1 MKARPALIMLVEDD
15 ASLRTLLSEELEVD
29 VMRYAVL
36 QPLRKAAMG
45 CGNGART

>member
-29 VMRYAVL
+29 GYAVRSL
-36 QPLRKAAMG
+36 SLIHI
-45 CGNGART
+45 